1 MSQWTFNSIAF
12 DWLRRDENGHPAAPT
27 WNREPRLVERPL
39 LDSGDADV
47 VRIGFTAW
55 KISGGVFVEA
65 ADAAA
70 FVNLNGAT
78 GLLSDGTT
86 TWSAILQW
94 RGADLLPTGA
104 GITGTATFTR
114 PRA

>member
-1 MSQWTFNSIAF
+1 MSQWTFNSIPF
-12 DWLRRDENGHPAAPT
+12 TWLRQDENGHPSAPT
-27 WNREPRLVERPL
+27 WNREPRLVERGL
-39 LDSGDADV
+39 LDSGDADM
-47 VRIGFTAW
+47 VRIGYTAR
-55 KISGGVFVEA
+55 KLSGGVFVEA

-70 FVNLNGAT
+70 FVALNGET

-104 GITGTATFTR
+104 GVSGTATFTR

>member
-1 MSQWTFNSIAF
+1 MSQWTFAGIPF
-12 DWLRRDENGHPAAPT
+12 DWLRQDANGHPAAPT

-47 VRIGFTAW
+47 ARIGYQAW
-55 KISGGVFVEA
+55 KISGPVFVEPS
-65 ADAAA
+65 DAAA
-70 FVNLNGAT
+70 FAARNGTVAA
-78 GLLSDGTT
+78 LSDGTT
-86 TWSAILQW
+86 TWTAILRWQ
-94 RGADLLPTGA
+94 GQDMLPTGA